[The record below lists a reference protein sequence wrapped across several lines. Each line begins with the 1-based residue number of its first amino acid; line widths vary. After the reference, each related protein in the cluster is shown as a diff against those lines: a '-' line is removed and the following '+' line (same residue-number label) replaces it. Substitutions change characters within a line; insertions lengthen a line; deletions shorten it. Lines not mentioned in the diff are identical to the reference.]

1 MQTDL
6 LFKQL
11 TSSLAELK
19 EAIEKFEK
27 HTPPSKAYA
36 EQLHISITQT
46 NKLVSAYLVLK
57 EQNEVSPELNLHLK
71 LMEVVVPPAEIV
83 EVVKAQLEEPIEVVE
98 EKIIIPQPVKMVDPI
113 LEVSLEQNIYPKL
126 NININDKFRFINEL
140 FSANSTEYN
149 IAIEQLNSANSL
161 KDARNYFKGL
171 KEIYFWKEE
180 NELAKILNTLIEKRF
195 L

>member
-71 LMEVVVPPAEIV
+71 LMEVVPPAEIV
-83 EVVKAQLEEPIEVVE
+83 EVVKAKLEEPIEVVE
-98 EKIIIPQPVKMVDPI
+98 EKIIIPQSVKMVDPI

-140 FSANSTEYN
+140 FSANSNEYN
-149 IAIEQLNSANSL
+149 IAIEHLNSAN
-161 KDARNYFKGL
+161 KKEDALAYVNGL
-171 KEIYFWKEE
+171 KGIYLWKDD
-180 NELAKILNTLIEKRF
+180 NELAKTLIALIEKRF
-195 L
+195 S

>member
-11 TSSLAELK
+11 NTSLAELK

-46 NKLVSAYLVLK
+46 NKVVSAYLVLK

-71 LMEVVVPPAEIV
+71 LMEVVVPPTEIIEIV
-83 EVVKAQLEEPIEVVE
+83 KVQ
-98 EKIIIPQPVKMVDPI
+98 II
-113 LEVSLEQNIYPKL
+113 
-126 NININDKFRFINEL
+126 
-140 FSANSTEYN
+140 
-149 IAIEQLNSANSL
+149 
-161 KDARNYFKGL
+161 
-171 KEIYFWKEE
+171 
-180 NELAKILNTLIEKRF
+180 
-195 L
+195 

>member
-11 TSSLAELK
+11 NTSLAELK
-19 EAIEKFEK
+19 EAIEKFDK
-27 HTPPSKAYA
+27 HTPPSTAYA

-57 EQNEVSPELNLHLK
+57 EQHEISPELNLHLK
-71 LMEVVVPPAEIV
+71 LMEVVPPAEIV

-140 FSANSTEYN
+140 FSANSNEYN
-149 IAIEQLNSANSL
+149 IAIEHLNSAN
-161 KDARNYFKGL
+161 KKEDALAYVNGL
-171 KEIYFWKEE
+171 KGIYLWKDD
-180 NELAKILNTLIEKRF
+180 NELAKTLIDLIEKRF
-195 L
+195 S

>member
-11 TSSLAELK
+11 NTSLAELK
-19 EAIEKFEK
+19 TVIEKFEK
-27 HTPPSKAYA
+27 YNPPSTSSA
-36 EQLHISITQT
+36 EQLHNAITQT
-46 NKLVSAYLVLK
+46 NKMISAYLVLK

-71 LMEVVVPPAEIV
+71 LMEVVPPTEIV
-83 EVVKAQLEEPIEVVE
+83 EIVKAQIIEPIVIVE
-98 EKIIIPQPVKMVDPI
+98 EKMSAEPPVKAVEPI
-113 LEVSLEQNIYPKL
+113 AENVTAQSNYPKL

-161 KDARNYFKGL
+161 QDARNYFKGL
-171 KEIYFWKEE
+171 KEIYFWKED
-180 NELAKILNTLIEKRF
+180 NELAKTLNALIEKRF

>member
-149 IAIEQLNSANSL
+149 IAIEHLNSAN
-161 KDARNYFKGL
+161 KKEDALAYVNGL
-171 KEIYFWKEE
+171 KGIYLWKDE
-180 NELAKILNTLIEKRF
+180 NELAKTLIALIEKRF
-195 L
+195 S

>member
-19 EAIEKFEK
+19 VAIEKFEK
-27 HTPPSKAYA
+27 HTPPSAAYVD
-36 EQLHISITQT
+36 QLHNAINQS

-71 LMEVVVPPAEIV
+71 LMEVVPPVEII
-83 EVVKAQLEEPIEVVE
+83 EVVKAQLEEPIKVVE
-98 EKIIIPQPVKMVDPI
+98 EKIVIQQPVKMEEPI
-113 LEVSLEQNIYPKL
+113 VEVSIQQNTYPKL

-140 FSANSTEYN
+140 FSSNSNEYN
-149 IAIEQLNSANSL
+149 IAIEQLNSANS
-161 KDARNYFKGL
+161 KEDAMAYFKGL
-171 KEIYFWKEE
+171 KGIYLWKDD
-180 NELAKILNTLIEKRF
+180 NELVKTLNALIEKRF
-195 L
+195 S